1 MLIKFEGITY
11 HHRLNTILKWIQPD
25 LLKIILKLTLR
36 IMKTRQLSSIFM
48 ETTVI
53 GNYNLHNLLC

>member
-1 MLIKFEGITY
+1 MLIEFEGITY
-11 HHRLNTILKWIQPD
+11 HHHLNTILKWIQPD

-36 IMKTRQLSSIFM
+36 IMKTHQLLSIFM
-48 ETTVI
+48 ETTAI